1 MPNVSTKPL
10 EASKTDS
17 PIDAGFDTL
26 ACMPEQLLPF
36 SSLAANLQPEKR
48 LMLAVLE
55 DAVTS
60 YFRHAFTTTHAGAV
74 EFREATTWIDATD
87 TAWPFSFVNICTTL
101 SIEPDYVR
109 RGLSA
114 LTLADVN
121 RVIRENLRTDNM
133 QYVFVTRDA
142 DDLRQR
148 LVSDQTSPI
157 SYDAEKP
164 IELLEEDQIIDSIPL
179 GIEAGNVRII
189 SAEKVFN

>member
-109 RGLSA
+109 RGLARWRERQA
-114 LTLADVN
+114 LLSPAERRPVRSPFRRMNGTRTKTRADAPGLRLA
-121 RVIRENLRTDNM
+121 
-133 QYVFVTRDA
+133 
-142 DDLRQR
+142 
-148 LVSDQTSPI
+148 S
-157 SYDAEKP
+157 
-164 IELLEEDQIIDSIPL
+164 
-179 GIEAGNVRII
+179 
-189 SAEKVFN
+189 